1 MSAAESNV
9 APWLRHVRLGNWL
22 NVAVL
27 VLVAAHL
34 ATTTDAGNRGPLWF
48 VLSIGALLAV
58 IGAFVPWRSLFHR
71 NVGEYALLGWSV
83 AVIVLILVGVAVDG
97 GTDSPLQMLL
107 IPPIIFAAMA
117 YRPTFVIALGVFIIA
132 GRLGFDLLVG
142 TFEGDNTIM
151 RTGTLVIIATM
162 CTLIARGHR
171 QQSARLAEA
180 AELLHDLVHLDA
192 LTSCM
197 NRRAFELE
205 LERAMDAGAP
215 VALLLLDVDRF
226 KDINDSHGHLAG
238 DAMLERMA
246 DLLRDNVREDDI
258 VARIGGD
265 EFAVLLP
272 GTDAAATDRAAMRFR
287 AVFADLEA
295 MDGVTVSVGH
305 AHSDDTGHDREQL
318 IGRADRSMYT
328 AKARRRGGTVDES
341 ATLEIS

>member
-1 MSAAESNV
+1 MNARWDEDAGEI
-9 APWLRHVRLGNWL
+9 VRYRD
-22 NVAVL
+22 
-27 VLVAAHL
+27 AHL
-34 ATTTDAGNRGPLWF
+34 
-48 VLSIGALLAV
+48 
-58 IGAFVPWRSLFHR
+58 
-71 NVGEYALLGWSV
+71 
-83 AVIVLILVGVAVDG
+83 GVAVD
-97 GTDSPLQMLL
+97 TDQGLIVPVIRDASRRALL
-107 IPPIIFAAMA
+107 D
-117 YRPTFVIALGVFIIA
+117 LGA
-132 GRLGFDLLVG
+132 
-142 TFEGDNTIM
+142 E
-151 RTGTLVIIATM
+151 A
-162 CTLIARGHR
+162 
-171 QQSARLAEA
+171 ARLAEA

-215 VALLLLDVDRF
+215 VALLLFDVDRF

-238 DAMLERMA
+238 DAMLGRMA